1 MNIEAELK
9 KSKYELVLNFLKI
22 KDNRQFLK
30 EKLNKWL
37 DKVKDVDNVFIKN
50 ILYNYEKNILINLI
64 KE

>member
-1 MNIEAELK
+1 LNIEAELK